1 MTTPGSEQIDAAA
14 TRVRELNERLIGYL
28 KAGGLSY
35 LEAYEKNLDT
45 LLRFEEKVA
54 GASQVE
60 WISALA
66 TANVDFVRQL
76 STSYLESARQ
86 ALR

>member
-1 MTTPGSEQIDAAA
+1 M
-14 TRVRELNERLIGYL
+14 
-28 KAGGLSY
+28 
-35 LEAYEKNLDT
+35 
-45 LLRFEEKVA
+45 A

-76 STSYLESARQ
+76 STSYLDAARQ